1 MTESTEY
8 TIRTMT
14 RDEVDMVI
22 DWAAE
27 EGWNPG
33 LHDAACFYA
42 ADQEGFL
49 VGLLGNKAVAAISV
63 VKYGF
68 SFGFLG
74 LYIVRPEYRGMGYG
88 LRIWKAGLER
98 LEGRTIGLD
107 GVVAQ
112 QENYMKSGFTLAYR
126 NIRYEGTGGGEMPD
140 HKGIVPLSDLPF
152 KELLAYDQRFFPDD
166 RKVFLECWIN
176 QSGSTA
182 LGIMENNRLAGYG
195 VIRNCR
201 SGWKMGPLFAD
212 RAELAE
218 ELFCALKSSIPDGS
232 PFFLDIP
239 EVNPQAVELVQ
250 RHNMKVVFET
260 ARMYRGMSPELPL
273 GNIYGVTT
281 FELG

>member
-33 LHDAACFYA
+33 HHDAACFYA

-112 QENYMKSGFTLAYR
+112 QENYMKSGFILAYR
-126 NIRYEGTGGGEMPD
+126 NIRYEGVGGGEMPN
-140 HKGIVPLSDLPF
+140 HNGIVPLLDLPF
-152 KELLAYDQRFFPDD
+152 RELLACDQSFFPDD
-166 RKVFLECWIN
+166 RKEFLECWIN
-176 QSGSTA
+176 QSGRTF
-182 LGIMENNRLAGYG
+182 LRPE
-195 VIRNCR
+195 
-201 SGWKMGPLFAD
+201 
-212 RAELAE
+212 
-218 ELFCALKSSIPDGS
+218 SIHPRW
-232 PFFLDIP
+232 IT
-239 EVNPQAVELVQ
+239 
-250 RHNMKVVFET
+250 VF
-260 ARMYRGMSPELPL
+260 S
-273 GNIYGVTT
+273 
-281 FELG
+281 